1 MSRLN
6 KDTASKFT
14 GDSRPSCGHE
24 AMLTIPTD
32 TSRGNGGHASQP
44 LWENRSHADRGAWAV
59 LAATGPQGRSAVQR
73 PPDARRAAVGGTPL
87 TL

>member
-32 TSRGNGGHASQP
+32 TS
-44 LWENRSHADRGAWAV
+44 WENRSHADRGAWAV